1 MMIAPQKHIKE
12 KERLKALDSYS
23 ILDTLPETDYDNLTA
38 IAAEICGTP
47 IALISLIDDKR
58 QWFKSH
64 HGLDATETP
73 REFAFC
79 AHAINDA
86 DNVFV
91 VQDSRTD
98 IRFQDN
104 PLVTGDPHV
113 IFYAGVPLISDDNLP
128 LGTLCVIDHSP
139 KLLSKSQ
146 ISSLTALANQVV
158 NLLKLRKSK
167 ALLEESILR
176 LEEKNNELER
186 FAYVAAHDLKS
197 PLIGIAGLAKIFSS
211 DYSSI
216 IDAKGQK
223 MLDLIEGAA
232 DKLRRLIDG
241 LLEYS
246 RSENVLKE
254 NKSIINLELWEKD
267 IIGLFGYENELKLVL
282 KSSLIEIY
290 ANRTALDQ
298 ILINLVAN
306 AIKYNNNDRA
316 EIEIGISEINENY
329 TFYVLDNG
337 PGIEKH
343 LQEKIFNIFEIVVAK
358 DKFGQTGNGIGLAT
372 VKKLVEKLGGEISV
386 ESNFG
391 KGSKFT
397 FSIEKVISYDI

>member
-1 MMIAPQKHIKE
+1 MIAPQKHTKE
-12 KERLKALDSYS
+12 YERLKDLDSYS
-23 ILDTLPETDYDNLTA
+23 ILDTLPEADYDNLTA

-47 IALISLIDDKR
+47 IALVSLIDDKR

-79 AHAINDA
+79 AHAINEGD
-86 DNVFV
+86 DVFV
-91 VQDSRTD
+91 VQDSRSD
-98 IRFQDN
+98 VRFHDN
-104 PLVTGDPHV
+104 PLVTGNPHV
-113 IFYAGVPLISDDNLP
+113 IFYAGVPLISENNLP
-128 LGTLCVIDHSP
+128 LGTLCVIDHEP
-139 KLLSKSQ
+139 KSLSEGQ

-158 NLLKLRKSK
+158 NLLKLRKSN
-167 ALLEESILR
+167 AQLEESILR
-176 LEEKNNELER
+176 LEVKNDELER

-197 PLIGIAGLAKIFSS
+197 PLIGIAGLAKLFSS
-211 DYSSI
+211 DYGSI
-216 IDAKGQK
+216 IDDKGQK

-246 RSENVLKE
+246 RSENVLNE
-254 NKSIINLELWEKD
+254 NKSIINLKLLEKD
-267 IIGLFGYENELKLVL
+267 IYGLFSFDKELKFIV
-282 KSSLIEIY
+282 KTSLIEIF

-306 AIKYNNNDRA
+306 AIKYNNMDST
-316 EIEIGISEINENY
+316 EIEIGISENNENY
-329 TFYVLDNG
+329 LFYVQDNG
-337 PGIEKH
+337 PGIEKQ
-343 LQEKIFNIFEIVVAK
+343 LQEKIFNIFEIVAVK

-372 VKKLVEKLGGEISV
+372 VKKLVEKLGGIISV
-386 ESNFG
+386 ESDLG

-397 FSIEKVISYDI
+397 FSIEKAISYDI

>member
-1 MMIAPQKHIKE
+1 MIAPQKHTKE
-12 KERLKALDSYS
+12 YERLKDLDSYS
-23 ILDTLPETDYDNLTA
+23 ILDTLPEADYDNLTA

-47 IALISLIDDKR
+47 IALVSLIDDKR

-79 AHAINDA
+79 AHAINEGD
-86 DNVFV
+86 DVFV
-91 VQDSRTD
+91 VQDSRSD
-98 IRFQDN
+98 VRFHDN
-104 PLVTGDPHV
+104 PLVTGNPHV
-113 IFYAGVPLISDDNLP
+113 IFYAGVPLISENNLP
-128 LGTLCVIDHSP
+128 LGTLCVIDHEP
-139 KLLSKSQ
+139 KSLSEGQ

-158 NLLKLRKSK
+158 NLLKLRKSN
-167 ALLEESILR
+167 AQLEESILR
-176 LEEKNNELER
+176 LEVKNDELER

-197 PLIGIAGLAKIFSS
+197 PLIGIAGLAKLFSS
-211 DYSSI
+211 DYGSI
-216 IDAKGQK
+216 IDDKGQK

-232 DKLRRLIDG
+232 DKLRRLIDS

-246 RSENVLKE
+246 RSENVLNE
-254 NKSIINLELWEKD
+254 NKSIINLKLLEKD
-267 IIGLFGYENELKLVL
+267 IYGLFSFDKELKFIV
-282 KSSLIEIY
+282 KTTLIEIF

-306 AIKYNNNDRA
+306 AIKYNNMDST
-316 EIEIGISEINENY
+316 EIEIGISENNENY
-329 TFYVLDNG
+329 LFYVQDNG

-343 LQEKIFNIFEIVVAK
+343 LQEKIFNIFEIVAVK

-372 VKKLVEKLGGEISV
+372 VKKLVEKLGGIISV
-386 ESNFG
+386 ESDLG

-397 FSIEKVISYDI
+397 FSIEKAISYDI